1 VEKAIASK
9 IIESVV
15 ALNKKIGDVDLVIS
29 EMANGKEKDHYI
41 AALGHVIGI
50 LSKDIILPIT
60 QKYPDLEPY
69 N

>member
-1 VEKAIASK
+1 MEKTVASK

-15 ALNKKIGDVDLVIS
+15 ALNKKIGDVDLAIT
-29 EMANGKEKDHYI
+29 EMANGKEKDDYI

-50 LSKDIILPIT
+50 LSKDIMLPII